1 MHVKLSTRT
10 NSSFR
15 FMLVAI
21 LGTSLACLPDT
32 QAGTLSVTNGSF
44 TNLTGLTGPTAG
56 VWYGGVP
63 AGWSSAAATSS
74 YTVRTG
80 GTNYANLQTLGPSSP
95 SFNPLRQNVG
105 TVDITS
111 DIILTF
117 TQNSL
122 SGTSGLGSGIYDLAS
137 PSSALASYNSG
148 PITSASTVS
157 YTARG
162 VGPGTSLYIAF
173 WNSLTAAGIS
183 GVSIA
188 DSATTYAWNG
198 GASGV
203 WTNGGGGWTDTF
215 DNTATTYN
223 NAKPVVAQFTNAAAG
238 TNVSVGGNV
247 VVGNIQVSGANYD
260 FSGGTITMTNTTW
273 SVGAGQ
279 TASVGSTLAGTT
291 GLTKADSG
299 TLTLSASNSYSGGTT
314 LSLGTLALGNA
325 NALGSGNLTVNGGTL
340 DLGGNNLTAANL
352 GGTGGTISLGANTL
366 TASMT
371 SGGQFNGTI
380 SGSGGLVKTG
390 ANYLTLAGSNSYTG
404 GTTISD
410 GTLFVSGSGTLG
422 DASGAITISN
432 IASTATLDLRN
443 AQTRTGTITM
453 IGQGARLASGDVN
466 NPGSVINN
474 GSALEMGGG
483 QITVSVSGTG
493 GLNVT
498 GGGTINSSNSYTG
511 ATTISGTTGWYGTDQ
526 LFVNNA
532 NALGAA
538 SGDLTISGGRV
549 NLQDNTISRSGNVTI
564 SGGTLS
570 SPTIGTLE
578 KTGGVFALQG
588 GNGSVG
594 VVLAGTAGLTKSGA
608 GTNYLYSSNTYTG
621 ATTISGGT
629 LVTDGAGQ
637 LTAGTTL
644 AISNGAT
651 WQMTGTFS
659 SNGATRT
666 IGGLTGD
673 GTVQTTTSGFTH
685 NLAVDKASGT
695 TDTFSGVI
703 AGSGALVKQGAGT
716 LGLGGANTYSGGTL
730 VSAGVLR
737 IGNSSA
743 LGSTNGGTVVESG
756 AQLRLITGVAGA
768 TSFGNGEALTIS
780 GNGGSAIGALRS
792 GVSGETNTYQGKV
805 TLAANATINAG
816 SGTGLILDVASGD
829 GVNLGSNTLTF
840 VGSGTHAVNDGIVGT
855 GGLIKEGA
863 GTTTLAAANAYSGAT
878 TVNLGTL
885 KVASGGSISSSSTTV
900 NTGGTF
906 DVGGTAGNVQ
916 VNSGGLLKGSG
927 SVGAFTLASGGTLT
941 PGNSPGTLTAASATI
956 LGGSTYNWEISALT
970 GTAGTTWD
978 LFSVTGLLDMSG
990 VTDSNK
996 WNLVVTA
1003 DGAFAGWTDTSSYSY
1018 VFAQAAS
1025 VSGFDSAVGTD
1036 VTSLF
1041 NITTSGIA
1049 SKPNVSF
1056 NPNGDFKVL
1065 VGSANGFTTLNLMAV
1080 PEPSTGSM
1088 LGLGLAGLVV
1098 TRLLRRKSS

>member
-1 MHVKLSTRT
+1 
-10 NSSFR
+10 
-15 FMLVAI
+15 MLVAI
-21 LGTSLACLPDT
+21 LGTSLACLSDT

-44 TNLTGLTGPTAG
+44 TDLSSNSVTGGG
-56 VWYGGVP
+56 WYGGVP
-63 AGWSSAAATSS
+63 AGWTSAAPFSGYS
-74 YTVRTG
+74 VLNSG
-80 GTNYANLQTLGPSSP
+80 GTYYANLQALGPSSP
-95 SFNPLRQNVG
+95 SFAPLSQNVG

-117 TQNSL
+117 TQTSL
-122 SGTSGLGSGIYDLAS
+122 SGTSGLGAGIYNLALAPYVS
-137 PSSALASYNSG
+137 PLASYNSG

-173 WNSLTAAGIS
+173 WNSLSAAGIS
-183 GVSIA
+183 GVSIV
-188 DSATTYAWNG
+188 DSATTYEWNG
-198 GASGV
+198 GVSGV
-203 WTNGGGGWTDTF
+203 WTNGGSGWTDKF

-223 NAKPVVAQFTNAAAG
+223 NAKPVVAQFTNASAG

-247 VVGNIQVSGANYD
+247 VVGNIQASGADYN

-273 SVGAGQ
+273 SVGAGH

-299 TLTLSASNSYSGGTT
+299 TLMLSASNSYSGGTT
-314 LSLGTLALGNA
+314 VTAGTLALGNA

-352 GGTGGTISLGANTL
+352 GGAGGTIALGANTL

-371 SGGQFNGTI
+371 SGAVYSGAIT
-380 SGSGGLVKTG
+380 GSGGLVKTG
-390 ANYLTLAGSNSYTG
+390 ASFLTLNGNNSYEG

-410 GTLFVSGSGTLG
+410 GTLYVTGSGTLG
-422 DASGAITISN
+422 NASGAITISN
-432 IASTATLDLRN
+432 TTSTATLDLRN

-466 NPGSVINN
+466 NPGSLINN

-511 ATTISGTTGWYGTDQ
+511 ATTISGTTGWYGTGQ

-685 NLAVDKASGT
+685 NLAVNKASGS
-695 TDTFSGVI
+695 DIFSGVI
-703 AGSGALVKQGAGT
+703 AGSGALIKQGAGT
-716 LGLGGANTYSGGTL
+716 LALGGANTYSGDTT
-730 VSAGVLR
+730 VSAGALW

-768 TSFGNGEALTIS
+768 TSYGNGEALTIS
-780 GNGGSAIGALRS
+780 GNGGSATGALRS
-792 GVSGETNTYQGKV
+792 GVTGEINTYQGKV

-840 VGSGTHAVNDGIVGT
+840 VGAGTHAVNDGIVGT
-855 GGLIKEGA
+855 GGLIKEGG

-900 NTGGTF
+900 NNLGTF

-941 PGNSPGTLTAASATI
+941 PGNSPGTLTAASAII

-996 WNLVVTA
+996 WNFVVTG
-1003 DGAFAGWTDTSSYSY
+1003 DSGFTGWTDSSSYSY

-1025 VSGFDSAVGTD
+1025 VSGFSSAVGTD

-1049 SKPNVSF
+1049 SKPNASF
-1056 NPNGDFKVL
+1056 NANGDFKVL

-1088 LGLGLAGLVV
+1088 MGLGLAGLVA
-1098 TRLLRRKSS
+1098 TRLLRRKKS

>member
-1 MHVKLSTRT
+1 
-10 NSSFR
+10 
-15 FMLVAI
+15 
-21 LGTSLACLPDT
+21 LACLSDA

-44 TNLTGLTGPTAG
+44 TNITGLSNTGG
-56 VWYGGVP
+56 GWYGGVP
-63 AGWSSAAATSS
+63 AGWTSAAPVNPYSVLNS
-74 YTVRTG
+74 G
-80 GTNYANLQTLGPSSP
+80 GTYYANLQSLGPGGSP
-95 SFNPLRQNVG
+95 FITFQQNVG
-105 TVDITS
+105 TVDVTS
-111 DIILTF
+111 DIRLTF
-117 TQNSL
+117 TQTTL
-122 SGTSGLGSGIYDLAS
+122 SGTSRLGSGIYDLAS
-137 PSSALASYNSG
+137 SPLGSYDSG
-148 PITSASTVS
+148 SINNASTVS

-173 WNSLTAAGIS
+173 WNSLSAAGIS
-183 GVSIA
+183 GVSIV
-188 DSATTYAWNG
+188 DSATTYEWNG
-198 GASGV
+198 GVSGGV
-203 WTNGGGGWTDTF
+203 WTNGGGGWTDKF

-223 NAKPVVAQFTNAAAG
+223 NAKPVVAQFTNASAG
-238 TNVSVGGNV
+238 TNVTVGGNV
-247 VVGNIQVSGANYD
+247 VVGNIQASGADYN

-273 SVGAGQ
+273 SVGAGH
-279 TASVGSTLAGTT
+279 TASVASTLAGTT

-314 LSLGTLALGNA
+314 VTAGTLALGNA
-325 NALGSGNLTVNGGTL
+325 NALGSGNLRVNGGTL

-352 GGTGGTISLGANTL
+352 GGTGGTIALGANTL

-371 SGGQFNGTI
+371 SGGQYSGAIT
-380 SGSGGLVKTG
+380 GSGGLVKTG
-390 ANYLTLAGSNSYTG
+390 ASFLTLNGSNSYTG

-410 GTLFVSGSGTLG
+410 GTLYVTGSGTLG
-422 DASGAITISN
+422 NASGAITISN

-453 IGQGARLASGDVN
+453 IGQGARLLSGDVN
-466 NPGSVINN
+466 NPGSLINN

-511 ATTISGTTGWYGTDQ
+511 ATTISRTTGWYGTDQ
-526 LFVNNA
+526 LFLNNA

-673 GTVQTTTSGFTH
+673 GTVQTTTSVFTH
-685 NLAVDKASGT
+685 NLAVNKASGT
-695 TDTFSGVI
+695 DIFSGVI
-703 AGSGALVKQGAGT
+703 AGSGALIKQGAGT
-716 LGLGGANTYSGGTL
+716 LALGGANTYSGDTT
-730 VSAGVLR
+730 VSAGALW

-768 TSFGNGEALTIS
+768 TSYGNGEALTIS
-780 GNGGSAIGALRS
+780 GDGGTYTGALRS
-792 GVSGETNTYQGKV
+792 GVSGETSTYQGKV

-840 VGSGTHAVNDGIVGT
+840 VGAGTHAVNDGIVGT

-916 VNSGGLLKGSG
+916 VNSGGILKGSG

-941 PGNSPGTLTAASATI
+941 PGNSPGTLTATSATWAA
-956 LGGSTYNWEISALT
+956 GSTYNWEIDSNLIVAE
-970 GTAGTTWD
+970 AGTNWD
-978 LFSVTGLLDMSG
+978 LFSVTGSGVLDMSALSSG
-990 VTDSNK
+990 ATM
-996 WNLVVTA
+996 NLVLN
-1003 DGAFAGWTDTSSYSY
+1003 SL
-1018 VFAQAAS
+1018 
-1025 VSGFDSAVGTD
+1025 SGFDLTSSTNRTWVIAQAGSLLGTGGTALTAGANVSD
-1036 VTSLF
+1036 YF
-1041 NITTSGIA
+1041 NINATA
-1049 SKPNVSF
+1049 F
-1056 NPNGDFKVL
+1056 NAGTPSLVNEWRVEVGDTGK
-1065 VGSANGFTTLNLMAV
+1065 TLNLMAI

-1088 LGLGLAGLVV
+1088 FGLGLAGLVA